1 MKPLSTWLPRTPFWI
16 LFAHFVKR
24 TLAGEAEEGT
34 ESVSL
39 GLGMVLA
46 ILASPGAFASI
57 FLFDKYST
65 LLQWFRGQ
73 MHFDPYKASVADEY
87 FFVVLSMTIIGLV
100 MVLRWNRLFPDR
112 RDFGNLAQLPIPIH
126 QIFLANFA
134 ALFGLAFLFA
144 AVINAVSALLFPTI
158 VTLSDGSVAAF
169 LRVGIAHWSAVL
181 SASLF
186 SFFSVFAL
194 VGVLMLLLPSRV
206 FRVVSVA
213 VRMLLVV
220 ALLTEFLSN
229 LFLQLLSGRLPG
241 SALQNMRFLPSIWF
255 LGLYEKIAYT
265 PNPALAHFG
274 NWALIALAA
283 SILIAVAA
291 YSLCY
296 RRHFLRLAETFDNLG
311 GARHAGPRL
320 PIWLNRALF
329 RTGFEHACS
338 SFTLKVL
345 LRSERHVMSLGGY
358 LGLGLVMVAQ
368 TAMDDAKTA
377 LFAVPLLISFFLITG
392 LRVVFDLPAA
402 LSANWVFQSA
412 AADPR
417 PLPGAV
423 ARRFLFLSV
432 LSWQP
437 VLLIPLLTPHLG
449 WSAACQITAMNMAFS
464 ALAVELLLLKYNKIA
479 FTYLVHTD
487 SPQIVIRII
496 GALLAAILLVPILT
510 ALERWTLKDTSHF
523 GLLACLLG
531 LAFYEVDRRRRLRL
545 EQESVLT
552 FEERPAQAFELLKL
566 A

>member
-1 MKPLSTWLPRTPFWI
+1 MKPLAAWLPRTPFWT
-16 LFAHFVKR
+16 LVAHFVKR

-46 ILASPGAFASI
+46 ILASPGAFASL

-73 MHFDPYKASVADEY
+73 QHFDPYKASVADEY

-112 RDFGNLAQLPIPIH
+112 RDFGNLAQLPIPIY

-144 AVINAVSALLFPTI
+144 AVINVVSAVLFPAI
-158 VTLSDGSVAAF
+158 VTLSDGSVSAF
-169 LRVGIAHWSAVL
+169 LRVGIAHWSAVFG
-181 SASLF
+181 ASLF
-186 SFFSVFAL
+186 SFFAVFAL
-194 VGVLMLLLPSRV
+194 VGVLMLVLPSRV
-206 FRVVSVA
+206 FRVASVA

-220 ALLTEFLSN
+220 GLLTEFLSN

-241 SALQNMRFLPSIWF
+241 SAAANLSFLPSMWF
-255 LGLYEKIAYT
+255 LGLYERVAHT
-265 PNPALAHFG
+265 PEPALAHYG
-274 NWALIALAA
+274 TWALGALGAA
-283 SILIAVAA
+283 ILIAVAA

-320 PIWLNRALF
+320 PLWLTRALF

-338 SFTLKVL
+338 CFAVKVL
-345 LRSERHVMSLGGY
+345 MRSERHVMSLGGY

-368 TAMDDAKTA
+368 TAVDDVQTA

-412 AADPR
+412 AADPQSS
-417 PLPGAV
+417 PGAV
-423 ARRFLFLSV
+423 ARRFLLFSV
-432 LSWQP
+432 LAWQP
-437 VLLIPLLTPHLG
+437 LVLVPLLTHYLG
-449 WSAACQITAMNMAFS
+449 WSAACQVTALNMALS
-464 ALAVELLLLKYNKIA
+464 ALAVDLLLLKYNKIA
-479 FTYLVHTD
+479 FTYLVHTA
-487 SPQIVIRII
+487 SPQIVMRIV
-496 GALLAAILLVPILT
+496 GALLAALLLLPVLT
-510 ALERWTLKDTSHF
+510 GLERWALKSTSHF

-531 LAFYEVDRRRRLRL
+531 LAFYDVERRRRTQTS
-545 EQESVLT
+545 QESTLI
-552 FEERPAQAFELLKL
+552 FEERPVEAFELLKL